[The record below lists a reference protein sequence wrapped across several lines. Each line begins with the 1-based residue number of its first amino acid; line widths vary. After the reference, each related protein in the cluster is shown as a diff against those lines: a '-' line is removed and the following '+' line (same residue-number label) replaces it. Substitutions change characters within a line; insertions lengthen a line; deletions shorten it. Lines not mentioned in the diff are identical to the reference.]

1 MRRPARRY
9 IVFRIMSDNSFSS
22 ERIST
27 EIERSLKRFFGDIGV
42 LHSFPRLVS
51 YDATKMMGVL
61 RCSATWLAKVRA
73 SIALT
78 TQIDGHPVGFLVLR
92 SSGTVASLRR
102 SLDPTNTW
110 IGRRHQHRAPSRRK

>member
-9 IVFRIMSDNSFSS
+9 LVFRIMSDDSFSS

-27 EIERSLKRFFGDIGV
+27 EIERSLRRLFGDIGV

-51 YDATKMMGVL
+51 YDPTKMMGVL
-61 RCSATWLAKVRA
+61 RCSAAWLVKVRA
-73 SIALT
+73 SIALI
-78 TQIDGHPVGFLVLR
+78 TQIDGHLVGFFVLK

-102 SLDPTNTW
+102 SLDPTDAW
-110 IGRRHQHRAPSRRK
+110 IGRRHQHGVSSRRK